1 MVCNIL
7 KYKTKIIN
15 IKHLLTV
22 LVGLSVVLSVF
33 WILMLRL
40 EGGDPSIKL
49 ELPSSSIGVSYELK
63 VSVTDEKSSIRRIW
77 IGLLKDGEEIDLFK
91 KEFPFPELFSGW
103 KIHKESFN
111 ILIEPKK
118 LGITDGK
125 AILRIVSWDY
135 SWSGLGNGNRAYVE
149 NNIMIDT
156 MPPEIDILSK
166 THNLS
171 QGGAGLVIY
180 RISEQCPKSGVY
192 VGENFFPGH
201 SGYFKDQDI
210 FLAFIAFYYK
220 QGPET
225 QIFAKA
231 IDKAGNS
238 TRAGFPYYIKK
249 KKFKKDVIN
258 ISDKFLNW
266 KIPEFESY
274 LPKDSKTSVVD
285 NFLMINRKM
294 REENYKEIAELGEK
308 TEKVIYWNG
317 GFLRLPQAARR
328 AGFAD
333 YRTYKYKGRI
343 IDHQTHLGID
353 LASISH
359 SKVPASNKGKV
370 VFAGYMGIYGRTV
383 IIDHGFGLLSMYSH
397 LSRTD
402 VKKGQIVSK
411 GENIGRTGSTGLAGG
426 DHLHFAMLVH
436 NTFVN
441 PIEWWDAAWIENNI
455 SAKIDAVISD

>member
-1 MVCNIL
+1 MACNIL
-7 KYKTKIIN
+7 KYKIKIIN
-15 IKHLLTV
+15 IKYLLAI

-33 WILMLRL
+33 WILVLRL

-49 ELPSSSIGVSYELK
+49 EIPSSSIGMYYELK
-63 VSVTDEKSSIRRIW
+63 VSVTDGKSSIRKIW
-77 IGLLKDGEEIDLFK
+77 IGLLKDGEEIDLLK
-91 KEFPFPELFSGW
+91 KEFPSPGLLSGW

-118 LGITDGK
+118 LGIIDGK

-135 SWSGLGNGNRAYVE
+135 SWRGWGNGNRAYVE
-149 NNIMIDT
+149 NNVVIDT
-156 MPPEIDILSK
+156 VPPEIDIFSK

-180 RISEQCPKSGVY
+180 RISEQCPKSGIY

-201 SGYFKDQDI
+201 SGYFKDPDI
-210 FLAFIAFYYK
+210 FLAFIALDFK

-225 QIFAKA
+225 QILAKA
-231 IDKAGNS
+231 IDKAGNN
-238 TRAGFPYYIKK
+238 TRTGFSYYIKK
-249 KKFKKDVIN
+249 RVFKKDVIN
-258 ISDKFLNW
+258 ISDRFLNR
-266 KIPEFESY
+266 KMPEFESY
-274 LPKDSKTSVVD
+274 LSKDSQASVVD
-285 NFLMINRKM
+285 NFLIINRKM
-294 REENYKEIAELGEK
+294 RESNFKKITEFGGK
-308 TEKVIYWNG
+308 TEKVLYWHG
-317 GFLRLPQAARR
+317 EFLRLPQAARR
-328 AGFAD
+328 ASFAD

-353 LASISH
+353 LASIPY

-370 VFAGYMGIYGRTV
+370 VFVGNIGIYGRTI

-402 VKKGQIVSK
+402 IKKGQIVSK

-441 PIEWWDAAWIENNI
+441 PIEWWDATWIENNI